1 MQKYICTLVL
11 LYCSYKLPCVSVT
24 YITSFFPTGTP
35 LILFAIL
42 SVEMQRK
49 CDELR
54 SDNERL
60 DSDIAQA
67 LTKIDQLEERAK
79 NQEEEGQHREDA
91 FASELSETKE
101 LLQEMKQSVKVKKNH
116 VI

>member
-1 MQKYICTLVL
+1 MLHRFLI
-11 LYCSYKLPCVSVT
+11 
-24 YITSFFPTGTP
+24 PTGTP

-101 LLQEMKQSVKVKKNH
+101 LLQEMKQSVKVKKTMLFKNT
-116 VI
+116 VENAPKAIISELQ

>member
-1 MQKYICTLVL
+1 
-11 LYCSYKLPCVSVT
+11 
-24 YITSFFPTGTP
+24 
-35 LILFAIL
+35 
-42 SVEMQRK
+42 MQRK

-60 DSDIAQA
+60 DSEIAQA

-101 LLQEMKQSVKVKKNH
+101 LLQEMKQSGKVKKNH
-116 VI
+116 VIYKYCRKCTKGYHFRTSIK

>member
-1 MQKYICTLVL
+1 
-11 LYCSYKLPCVSVT
+11 
-24 YITSFFPTGTP
+24 
-35 LILFAIL
+35 
-42 SVEMQRK
+42 MQRK
-49 CDELR
+49 CDELQ

-101 LLQEMKQSVKVKKNH
+101 LLQEMKQSVKVKRMLFKNT
-116 VI
+116 VENAPKAIISELQYNEV